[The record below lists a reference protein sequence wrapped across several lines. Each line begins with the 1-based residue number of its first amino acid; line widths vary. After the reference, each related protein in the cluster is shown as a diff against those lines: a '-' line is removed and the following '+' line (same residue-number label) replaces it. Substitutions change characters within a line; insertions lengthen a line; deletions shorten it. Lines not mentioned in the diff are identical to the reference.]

1 MSDNTPIRRAL
12 ISVSDKEGI
21 VALGKGLAEHGVE
34 LLSTGGTARML
45 REAGLSVVEVAEHT
59 GFPEM
64 LDGRVKTLHPKIHGG
79 LLGRRDLPDHIAA
92 MEQHGIPPID
102 LVCVNL
108 YPFAEVT
115 SRGCTF
121 EEAIENID
129 IGGPSM
135 LRSAAKNHAAVTVLT
150 DPTDYAVV
158 LDEMRTGGG
167 ATTLATRTRLA
178 KKVFRATAAYDGM
191 IADYLGGLE
200 KSDEA
205 PFGETMH
212 LGLPREAHLRYGE
225 NPHQKAALFGRFGE
239 ILEQLHGKEL
249 SFNNIVDIDSALRL
263 VMEFADDPRA
273 IVAILKHNTPCGVG
287 AGDSPKEAYDKAF
300 ETDPESPF
308 GGILVCN
315 KPWDLPLAETVDE
328 IFTEVLVAPEFTPD
342 ALALLQKKKNRRL
355 MRWHMNEMPTA
366 ELDIRAVTG
375 GFLVQDR
382 DTALEDP
389 ATSQVATKR
398 APTKDELA
406 AMGFGW
412 RVVKH
417 VKSNAVVLAG
427 PDRTLGLGG
436 GQTSRVDAVRIAI
449 EKARR
454 RGLNLQGSVLASDA
468 FFPFPDGVELA
479 LEAGATA
486 IVQPGGSVKDDDAVA
501 AADAKDASMV
511 MTGTRHFRH

>member
-1 MSDNTPIRRAL
+1 MSENQKIRRAL
-12 ISVSDKEGI
+12 ISVSDKAGI
-21 VALGKGLAEHGVE
+21 VDLGKGLAEHGVE
-34 LLSTGGTARML
+34 LLSTGGTAKML
-45 REAGLSVVEVAEHT
+45 RDAGLDVIEVADHT

-79 LLGRRDLPDHIAA
+79 LLGRRDLSEHLTA
-92 MEQHGIPPID
+92 MEQHDIPPID

-108 YPFAEVT
+108 YPFKEVT

-150 DPTDYAVV
+150 DPEDYAVV
-158 LDEMRTGGG
+158 LDEMRANGG

-178 KKVFRATAAYDGM
+178 KQVFRATAAYDGM
-191 IADYLGGLE
+191 IADYLGGQE
-200 KSDEA
+200 KTEEA
-205 PFGETMH
+205 PFAETMH
-212 LGLPREAHLRYGE
+212 LALPREAHLRYGE
-225 NPHQKAALFGRFGE
+225 NPHQKAALFGQFSE

-263 VMEFADDPRA
+263 VMEFRDDPRA
-273 IVAILKHNTPCGVG
+273 VVAILKHNTPCGVG
-287 AGDSPKEAYDKAF
+287 AAETPREAYAKAF

-308 GGILVCN
+308 GGILVSN
-315 KPWDLPLAETVDE
+315 KTWDLPLAEAVDE
-328 IFTEVLVAPEFTPD
+328 IFSEVLIAPDFTDD
-342 ALALLQKKKNRRL
+342 ALALLKKKKNRRL
-355 MRWHMNEMPTA
+355 MRWNVDAMPKN
-366 ELDIRAVTG
+366 ELDIRGVAG

-382 DTALEDP
+382 DAQLEDP
-389 ATSQVATKR
+389 TTSEVATKR
-398 APTKDELA
+398 PPTEDEAAALA
-406 AMGFGW
+406 FGW

-427 PDRTLGLGG
+427 PDRTLGVGG

-449 EKARR
+449 EKAQRR
-454 RGLNLQGSVLASDA
+454 NLNLQGSALASDA

-479 LEAGATA
+479 LDAGATA
-486 IVQPGGSVKDDDAVA
+486 VVQPGGSVKDADAVA
-501 AADAKDASMV
+501 AADAKGAAMV
-511 MTGTRHFRH
+511 MTGARHFRH

>member
-12 ISVSDKEGI
+12 ISVSDKAGI
-21 VALGKGLAEHGVE
+21 LELGQGLAQHGVE
-34 LLSTGGTARML
+34 LLSTGGTAKML
-45 REAGLSVVEVAEHT
+45 REAGLAVIEVAEHT

-79 LLGRRDLPDHIAA
+79 LLGRRDLPEHVAA
-92 MEQHGIPPID
+92 MEEHGIPPID

-108 YPFAEVT
+108 YPFKEVT

-135 LRSAAKNHAAVTVLT
+135 LRSAAKNHSAVTVLT
-150 DPTDYAVV
+150 DPADYAVV
-158 LDEMRTGGG
+158 LEEMKANGG
-167 ATTLATRTRLA
+167 ATTLATRARLA
-178 KKVFRATAAYDGM
+178 KQVFRATAAYDGM
-191 IADYLGGLE
+191 IADYLGGQDKTE
-200 KSDEA
+200 EA

-212 LGLPREAHLRYGE
+212 LALPLESHLRYGE
-225 NPHQKAALFGRFGE
+225 NPHQKAALFGRFTE

-263 VMEFADDPRA
+263 MMEFSSDPRA
-273 IVAILKHNTPCGVG
+273 VVAILKHNTPCGVG
-287 AGDSPKEAYDKAF
+287 AGDSPRDAYQKAF

-308 GGILVCN
+308 GGILVSN
-315 KPWDLPLAETVDE
+315 RTWDLPLAEAVDE
-328 IFTEVLVAPEFTPD
+328 IFTEVLIAPDFTPE

-355 MRWHMNEMPTA
+355 MRWHQDQMPTE
-366 ELDIRAVTG
+366 ELDIRGVAG

-382 DTALEDP
+382 DTNLEDP
-389 ATSQVATKR
+389 AASKVASKR
-398 APTKDELA
+398 APSSDELA
-406 AMGFGW
+406 AMTFGW

-427 PDRTLGLGG
+427 PDRTLGVGG
-436 GQTSRVDAVRIAI
+436 GQTSRVDSVRIAI
-449 EKARR
+449 DKAKRR
-454 RGLNLQGSVLASDA
+454 ELNLQGSALASDA

-479 LEAGATA
+479 LDAGATA

-501 AADAKDASMV
+501 AADAKDATMV
-511 MTGTRHFRH
+511 MTGARHFRH